1 MERRYPGLEEMKI
14 TTKKSETKESSFE
27 QAKQAVLDFLATPH
41 FEYRR
46 QHDLIDTT
54 TPNFPSSGTPE
65 FVIPI
70 LRNKL
75 SLAMKEAPDDMARS
89 KFIHDLWENDLDAYE
104 KTIAANTAIQKE
116 EEPLY
121 VYYENQIHE
130 SRTHKKRVTA
140 KAEHVPPIFA
150 QRREDIITDYKEKR
164 IFFVAN
170 DLDNGEDIQKS
181 LDRYVDV
188 EGNWDYKKGTFID
201 EDKYLANRNRL
212 LLAAQEYSKNRK
224 AGKTVRKFETYESQY
239 AGHLS
244 DVFQAWENDRFS
256 NVKTVFTTYR
266 SYYYPILLEQLYV
279 LNDEKIKEN
288 EILSLLERIDHFGLQ
303 MTDVD
308 NKFEAGEI
316 ERQGFTKAYDWGH
329 IIHNFEDTE
338 FGKSK
343 ELALDILSSLKKVSP
358 EVCEYLAGKGIVEDI
373 DGFRECIYK
382 IIDILNKQPTVSSE
396 RLMTLIQSADTAP
409 VIKSQAIQTLYHLE
423 LGKIGMSE
431 KGVNYL
437 GKIFDLGEFNNPN
450 HFAHRVTGDGKVGVF
465 DEQKKAVGY
474 FQLRDLATP
483 EQKISAQ
490 MLEFNLNTLFLPK
503 PNETNQARAEREAIL
518 EEFKEKYFAT
528 YLTDFY
534 QQTGVHF
541 NNLKFK
547 EQGWFLWYAQH
558 ASAEDKTRALEF
570 VKKYRE
576 SGFKTFLSLEQDQ
589 QGGNDILDI
598 GEKLDAKSA
607 SAIFAKYGEIVD
619 AAESVGDY
627 LQEYF
632 GADKFNPNV
641 TRTAADNLLRTG
653 KELLASYADRVQAG
667 EQLDSAQ
674 LIAELDK
681 LHVDVRLFLSGFKA
695 VTESGEK
702 IKLSDIKGMDFGSR
716 EKVAPNEVGEME
728 KIININYV
736 DSPLLPGV
744 LAGFEKALTNP
755 DNTFYVLKRDGQ
767 IISFF
772 RFENLRD
779 KKGELTGE
787 TEFASFNTDSD
798 YKGGSLGRGIMREA
812 VLARG
817 ETGAIVA
824 DTDPSSRVCQY
835 YVNEAGFV
843 VDGVEIYKQTGQKV
857 FHIRRE
863 NKKLY
868 LVEPDEIDLGKNY
881 DEALNKIEKYIA
893 AGYVLVGYAKNKQSG
908 NYSVKLAREK
918 TGQKADEESTP
929 ASTGLQR
936 ATNS

>member
-1 MERRYPGLEEMKI
+1 MERRCPGLEEMKI

-54 TPNFPSSGTPE
+54 TPNFPSRGTPE
-65 FVIPI
+65 FVLPI

-75 SLAMKEAPDDMARS
+75 SLAMKEAPDDMARA
-89 KFIHDLWENDLDAYE
+89 KFIHDLWENDLDEYE
-104 KTIAANTAIQKE
+104 KVSAINAASKE
-116 EEPLY
+116 ETEQFIWY
-121 VYYENQIHE
+121 VDN
-130 SRTHKKRVTA
+130 SRTANKPEKRR
-140 KAEHVPPIFA
+140 AEFVPPIFA
-150 QRREDIITDYKEKR
+150 QRSEDIITDIKENQ
-164 IFFVAN
+164 IFWLAN
-170 DLDNGEDIQKS
+170 DLDNGEDVQKA
-181 LDRYVDV
+181 LNRYVDHH
-188 EGNWDYKKGTFID
+188 ENWDYQKGSYID
-201 EDKYLANRNRL
+201 KDKYLAKRERY

-224 AGKTVRKFETYESQY
+224 EGKTVRKFETYEQLDR
-239 AGHLS
+239 GRFN

-266 SYYYPILLEQLYV
+266 SFYYPILLEQLYV
-279 LNDEKIKEN
+279 LGDEQIKEREVLN
-288 EILSLLERIDHFGLQ
+288 LLERIDHFGLQ

-329 IIHNFEDTE
+329 IIHNLEDTE

-343 ELALDILSSLKKVSP
+343 ELALDILSSLKEVSP
-358 EVCEYLAGKGIVEDI
+358 AVCEYLSEKGIIEDI

-382 IIDILNKQPTVSSE
+382 IIDILNHQPSVSSS
-396 RLMTLIQSADTAP
+396 RLMDLIQRADTAP

-423 LGKIGMSE
+423 LGKIGMSN

-450 HFAHRVTGDGKVGVF
+450 HFAHRVTGDGKVGIF

-474 FQLRDLATP
+474 FQLSDLATP
-483 EQKISAQ
+483 EQEIQAQ
-490 MLEFNLNTLFLPK
+490 MLEFNLNTLFLSK
-503 PNETNQARAEREAIL
+503 SGETDRERVEREAIL

-702 IKLSDIKGMDFGSR
+702 IKLSDIKGIDFGSR
-716 EKVAPNEVGEME
+716 EKVAPDEAGEME

-736 DSPLLPGV
+736 GSPLLPGV

-779 KKGELTGE
+779 KKGELTSE

-843 VDGVEIYKQTGQKV
+843 VDGVEVYKQTGQKV
-857 FHIRRE
+857 FHIRRD

-868 LVEPDEIDLGKNY
+868 LLEPDEIDLGKNY
-881 DEALNKIEKYIA
+881 DDALNKIEKYIA
-893 AGYVLVGYAKNKQSG
+893 AGYVLVGYTKDKQSG
-908 NYSVKLAREK
+908 NYSAKLAREK
-918 TGQKADEESTP
+918 TGKQSDEELNP
-929 ASTGLQR
+929 ESTGPQR